1 MSGSIG
7 NVVPA
12 EDLLKEHGPELLRYF
27 LLSTHYRSPIEF
39 TAEALSN
46 SKKALSTFHRLFERV
61 GRLKQ
66 TGVDLDQ
73 EFTNIVRAL
82 KQKFLDAMDDDFNT
96 GAAIGVLHEWA
107 GEINSYIT
115 RTNVESTGDALAA
128 TSAVEATKIL
138 RGNGLLI
145 LGLFRDTF
153 AKPKADD
160 SITEGVMQLL
170 ISLRNEARK
179 TKNFALADAI
189 RKGLTELKITLE
201 DRADGTIWRKD

>member
-1 MSGSIG
+1 MGI
-7 NVVPA
+7 
-12 EDLLKEHGPELLRYF
+12 
-27 LLSTHYRSPIEF
+27 
-39 TAEALSN
+39 
-46 SKKALSTFHRLFERV
+46 
-61 GRLKQ
+61 
-66 TGVDLDQ
+66 
-73 EFTNIVRAL
+73 

-107 GEINSYIT
+107 GEINSYMT
-115 RTNVESTGDALAA
+115 RTNVENTGDAAQVA
-128 TSAVEATKIL
+128 TTAVEATKIL

-153 AKPKADD
+153 FKPKADD
-160 SITEGVMQLL
+160 SITDGLMQLL

-179 TKNFALADAI
+179 SKNFALADAI